1 MINLNDLCK
10 CSRCEKN
17 THYKEL
23 NQEKSDG
30 KLICQSCGN
39 ELAVID
45 SIVINTSNQTN
56 KLKID
61 EFNKSYNENIILD
74 SGKDSYTE
82 FVETTQFVNRQ
93 NRLKQIMGFT
103 IYSLLIFLAYII
115 LFIISLYNRNKR
127 SASYDKEI
135 NALAEMY
142 YYVPEMAFMKIL
154 EIVELRKVFKCE
166 SDIVLDVGGGSGF
179 VFDVLTNGLKIK
191 KKINID
197 LFVSDFKKYDYIFNE
212 DINKNSLKDN
222 SIDTVVS
229 VSVLEHIPNIGNVY
243 KSIYRILK
251 HGSSLIFTTPK
262 KDYHEGLVLYRFFHT
277 FNQNK
282 ADWYKNFDIK
292 KAHHCSIMNKDEL
305 LHKLENAGFKN
316 IKINEFFPN
325 RLHLLFDL
333 INLPAKLPR
342 EYHFWSELYLLTYR
356 SNLIKNIMV
365 KFLISLLKIVIKID
379 LSHKRQSHYRV
390 SCEK

>member
-1 MINLNDLCK
+1 MIDLSELSQCPK
-10 CSRCEKN
+10 CSAAIHYKSLDKEKN
-17 THYKEL
+17 
-23 NQEKSDG
+23 DG
-30 KLICQSCGN
+30 MIICYLCMHKI
-39 ELAVID
+39 AVID

-56 KLKID
+56 KQKIYN
-61 EFNKSYNENIILD
+61 FNKIYNKNIIID
-74 SGKDSYTE
+74 SDKDSYTE
-82 FVETTQFVNRQ
+82 FVETTQFINKQ
-93 NRLKQIMGFT
+93 KRLKQITGFI
-103 IYSLLIFLAYII
+103 IYSLLIFLVYAI
-115 LFIISLYNRNKR
+115 LFVISLFYRKKNKN
-127 SASYDKEI
+127 SYDKEI
-135 NALAEMY
+135 NALAKIY

-154 EIVELRKVFKCE
+154 EIIELRKVFKNK
-166 SDIVLDVGGGSGF
+166 SDTVLDIGGGSGF
-179 VFDVLTNGLKIK
+179 VFDVLTHGLNIK
-191 KKINID
+191 TKINID

-229 VSVLEHIPNIGNVY
+229 VSVLEHIPNIENVY

-262 KDYHEGLVLYRFFHT
+262 KDYYEGLLLYRFFHT

-316 IKINEFFPN
+316 IKINGFFPN

-356 SNLIKNIMV
+356 SNLIKNTMV
-365 KFLISLLKIVIKID
+365 MFLISLLKMVVRID
-379 LSHKRQSHYRV
+379 LSHKRQSHYSV